1 MMQALQKTTPAFGLE
16 LRDVPAPG
24 APAEGEVI
32 VEVAAAGICGSD
44 VHIYDW
50 SGGYDFL
57 KPAFPVTIGHEFA
70 GRVVE
75 VGGNA
80 GTLAVGQPVVVI
92 PSVECGVCEACRA
105 GRVDACRDRRG
116 IGMLRDGG
124 FARTAR
130 VPAANCLTLPEHMDL
145 GIAAL
150 GEPLSIAMSAVKTA
164 EVSAGDRVLVMG
176 PGTIGQGIALV
187 ASVRGA
193 NVVVVGYDD
202 ADRLAT
208 VRALGIEQSFDLR
221 AHALAEVKALTGID
235 EFDTVIEATGV
246 PSTVQAGLDCL
257 RPSGIFVICGIHVK
271 PVSFD
276 AAKLVRNR
284 HQIRG
289 TYRATRATWA
299 EVRDFV
305 VAQQERLAP
314 MITHRLPLAD
324 AIAGFEMARQKIG
337 SKILLLP

>member
-1 MMQALQKTTPAFGLE
+1 MLALQKTTAAFGLE
-16 LRDVPAPG
+16 LRDVSAPD
-24 APAEGEVI
+24 APADGDVI

-57 KPAFPVTIGHEFA
+57 TSAFPVTIGHEFA
-70 GRVVE
+70 GRVLETGRHVD
-75 VGGNA
+75 
-80 GTLAVGQPVVVI
+80 TLKAGQPVVVI
-92 PSVECGVCEACRA
+92 PSVECGVCERCRS
-105 GRVDACRDRRG
+105 GEVDACRDRRG

-124 FARTAR
+124 FARHVR
-130 VPAANCLTLPEHMDL
+130 VPAANCLTLPEGIDL

-150 GEPLSIAMSAVKTA
+150 AEPLAIAMSAIKTA
-164 EVSAGDRVLVMG
+164 EVGPGDRVLVMG
-176 PGTIGQGIALV
+176 PGTIGQGIALL

-193 NVVVVGYDD
+193 DVVVVGYDD

-208 VRALGIEQSFDLR
+208 VRALGISQTFDLR
-221 AHALAEVKALTGID
+221 EQTLDDVKSGTGID
-235 EFDTVIEATGV
+235 EFDIVIEATGV
-246 PSTVQAGLDCL
+246 PSTVQMGLDCL
-257 RPSGIFVICGIHVK
+257 RPSGVFVICGIHGK

-305 VAQQERLAP
+305 VEHQARIEP

-324 AIAGFEMARQKIG
+324 ALTGFEMARQKVG
-337 SKILLLP
+337 SKILLMP